1 MLSFFRKLGLVF
13 IFSALATAFTP
24 LHCLANSAACA
35 LSLPAIA
42 KQTMKIYFTGNAAA
56 VDKFAQQVT
65 THPQYRQACGVF
77 VTLSQNGQT
86 KACWGTLEPQ
96 YKNIGQA
103 TVYATVSALTKDYRF
118 APIAATGWQQLK
130 VQVTVTKKLEPI
142 TSLSQLN
149 PLADGLL
156 VRAGGKSAVI
166 LPGECCD
173 AYYQLVRAKLKAG
186 IRSKEPYQMFRI
198 AADVYR

>member
-1 MLSFFRKLGLVF
+1 
-13 IFSALATAFTP
+13 
-24 LHCLANSAACA
+24 
-35 LSLPAIA
+35 
-42 KQTMKIYFTGNAAA
+42 
-56 VDKFAQQVT
+56 
-65 THPQYRQACGVF
+65 
-77 VTLSQNGQT
+77 
-86 KACWGTLEPQ
+86 
-96 YKNIGQA
+96 
-103 TVYATVSALTKDYRF
+103 VSALTKDYRF

>member
-65 THPQYRQACGVF
+65 THPQYRQAC
-77 VTLSQNGQT
+77 
-86 KACWGTLEPQ
+86 
-96 YKNIGQA
+96 
-103 TVYATVSALTKDYRF
+103 VSANEGLSLC
-118 APIAATGWQQLK
+118 ANCCHWLAAI
-130 VQVTVTKKLEPI
+130 E
-142 TSLSQLN
+142 
-149 PLADGLL
+149 
-156 VRAGGKSAVI
+156 SASNR
-166 LPGECCD
+166 D
-173 AYYQLVRAKLKAG
+173 QKA
-186 IRSKEPYQMFRI
+186 
-198 AADVYR
+198 